1 MESHWVQSFQIRTT
15 LVSSIAV
22 PTFPPDTW
30 QDTWRSKGGV
40 LRPGKET
47 SHKAQ
52 RCPSPW
58 GYGKIPVM
66 LSAAELLVK
75 DFSTCWAASS
85 HATDSVIPA
94 LVSYHVW
101 QGGFWWCSCLWAS
114 PASLSCHSKLIGLP
128 TRLRWHHYFDWLSV
142 PSSILSEWHP
152 GNQGHSDPINILSLA
167 EWAADLQ
174 LSRSCHFPHTHLSL
188 ELDFCQWPRHK
199 VGKDTAEHRS
209 PRLMTARHYLFFS
222 LQRPYPLT
230 SALQPWWL
238 PWCPWKTFLSPL
250 PPSLTI
256 NLFFNWI
263 PFSSVPPA
271 VCFQLSHYSS

>member
-1 MESHWVQSFQIRTT
+1 MARQVQR
-15 LVSSIAV
+15 
-22 PTFPPDTW
+22 
-30 QDTWRSKGGV
+30 
-40 LRPGKET
+40 
-47 SHKAQ
+47 
-52 RCPSPW
+52 
-58 GYGKIPVM
+58 
-66 LSAAELLVK
+66 
-75 DFSTCWAASS
+75 
-85 HATDSVIPA
+85 
-94 LVSYHVW
+94 
-101 QGGFWWCSCLWAS
+101 CSCLWAN
-114 PASLSCHSKLIGLP
+114 PASRSCPNKLIGLP
-128 TRLRWHHYFDWLSV
+128 TRLRWYHYFDRLSV

-152 GNQGHSDPINILSLA
+152 GDQGHSDPINILSLA
-167 EWAADLQ
+167 GWAADLQ

-209 PRLMTARHYLFFS
+209 PRLMIARHYLFFS

-230 SALQPWWL
+230 SALQPRWL

-250 PPSLTI
+250 PLSLTI